1 MITLVSILISLVAAF
16 LLGKSHFWRP
26 ADPAAISLK
35 ELASQD
41 LYQQAQVTL
50 QDLEE
55 DFNSGK
61 VNAPDYQELRASAV
75 TELEGLTTKH
85 K

>member
-1 MITLVSILISLVAAF
+1 MITLVSILISLIAAF
-16 LLGKSHFWRP
+16 LLGKSHFWRHV
-26 ADPAAISLK
+26 DPVSVSLK

-41 LYQQAQVTL
+41 LYHQAQVTL

-61 VNAPDYQELRASAV
+61 VNAPDYQQLRASAV
-75 TELEGLTTKH
+75 TELQELTTKD